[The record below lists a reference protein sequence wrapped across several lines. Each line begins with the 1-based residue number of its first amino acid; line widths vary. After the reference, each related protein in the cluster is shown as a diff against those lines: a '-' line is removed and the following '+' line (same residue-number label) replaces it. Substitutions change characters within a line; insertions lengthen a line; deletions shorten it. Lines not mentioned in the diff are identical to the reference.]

1 MGSFLYL
8 VANYNSALFQHDGRT
23 TKLNEAGKRLESYA
37 DQTVSLI
44 EEAETVFTGVEGERA
59 GLRLG
64 ALENITTMQLP
75 ALVNPLRELT
85 RYLAEKSI

>member
-1 MGSFLYL
+1 M
-8 VANYNSALFQHDGRT
+8 
-23 TKLNEAGKRLESYA
+23 
-37 DQTVSLI
+37 I
-44 EEAETVFTGVEGERA
+44 EEAETVFTVVEGERA

-85 RYLAEKSI
+85 GYLTEKSI